1 MQELKTETVL
11 EDTLTHHQLTLEMN
25 EVHISESWLCNG
37 EFSKLTCMQNTF
49 FPRG

>member
-25 EVHISESWLCNG
+25 GVHISES
-37 EFSKLTCMQNTF
+37 
-49 FPRG
+49 